1 MQDMH
6 AKKDHTPAVL
16 RLGDGVG
23 TSLAVVLGHIF
34 TLLEGGRLILQDVP
48 YTESVAI

>member
-1 MQDMH
+1 MIASGVH
-6 AKKDHTPAVL
+6 SPAVL

-34 TLLEGGRLILQDVP
+34 TLLEGGSFILQNVTD
-48 YTESVAI
+48 TEGIAI